1 MSAKRLHK
9 GSGSVDP
16 TSLACETCLFVG
28 LAPASL
34 AVSKMDSTSYTAL
47 SWSTCPAGQAP
58 ACEGQLV
65 HAETLQLRS
74 CCTIADSA

>member
-47 SWSTCPAGQAP
+47 SWSTCPA
-58 ACEGQLV
+58 V
-65 HAETLQLRS
+65 KLQLAR
-74 CCTIADSA
+74 DSWCMPKHCS